1 MQGVLEKMIS
11 ELNTPVEY
19 ALSLGDTS
27 LALNPLLGQPITLR
41 FSGDIFCTACGRKTK
56 KSFNQGYCFPCS
68 QSLAQCDICIV
79 RPERCHY
86 HQGTCREPEW
96 GLSYCMQPHYVYLAN
111 SSGIKVGITR
121 ESQIPTR
128 WIDQGARQAIPIFKV
143 KSRHLAGLLEVILGQ
158 HVSDKTNWRKMLRGD
173 AEEVDLIESK
183 ASILSQCEKEIEQLT
198 QQYEPE
204 QINPL
209 QQESSVSISYPVLE
223 YPQKITSLNFDKTPD
238 IKGTLRGIKG
248 QYLILDSGVINIR
261 KFTGYN
267 VAIS

>member
-1 MQGVLEKMIS
+1 
-11 ELNTPVEY
+11 
-19 ALSLGDTS
+19 
-27 LALNPLLGQPITLR
+27 
-41 FSGDIFCTACGRKTK
+41 
-56 KSFNQGYCFPCS
+56 
-68 QSLAQCDICIV
+68 
-79 RPERCHY
+79 
-86 HQGTCREPEW
+86 
-96 GLSYCMQPHYVYLAN
+96 
-111 SSGIKVGITR
+111 
-121 ESQIPTR
+121 
-128 WIDQGARQAIPIFKV
+128 
-143 KSRHLAGLLEVILGQ
+143 
-158 HVSDKTNWRKMLRGD
+158 MLRGD

-238 IKGTLRGIKG
+238 IKGTLLGIKG